1 MSETKNIE
9 QVSIT
14 IGSRMY
20 ATFKDVKN
28 SPSHVLAE
36 FVDNALQSSWDNA
49 PRLKE
54 LDPNYKLEVDIDIEW
69 NPEDDR
75 PKKVVIT
82 DNAGGIPA
90 HRYVKAF
97 MPAKI
102 PENNKGLHEK
112 GMGMKTA
119 ACWLGYAWSVKT
131 TALGET
137 VERTMSFNLND
148 VVDKDLDY
156 VPVKEVECPADA
168 HYTIVTIDRPT
179 ENFPTIRKMDDIKTE
194 LSSIYRKSFRNKEM
208 ILKVCGEELTF
219 EEYAVLE
226 APFVRTPDADPIY
239 WKKNIEISYG
249 EFKATGF
256 IGLLSEMKSSQNGIV
271 IIRRGRVILGAG
283 VSENRYTPFC
293 LCGSVGSPR
302 YKRVFGEIEI
312 EGFDVSFNKNDI
324 LDRASLDLLMELVAE
339 EVHTREFDLITQGND
354 FRSTDTRKLVNS
366 LLKKHSNASKGVT
379 APVAIPVREPISAA
393 SSPASNPNEIPSQ
406 PSVKKPVLLGQY
418 EEAYTINNVA
428 YIFRVQFVDRGDL
441 VWVDLSQKE
450 NGIIICRINSEHD
463 FFKTFKMS
471 EPIIAILK
479 TIAISKFV
487 AHEEGDDTA
496 KDLMNNFNDYIRY
509 IKL

>member
-1 MSETKNIE
+1 MSETANIE
-9 QVSIT
+9 KVSIA

-49 PRLKE
+49 SELKRINP
-54 LDPNYKLEVDIDIEW
+54 DYKLEVDIDIEW
-69 NPEDDR
+69 NPDDDR
-75 PKKVVIT
+75 PKKVTIT
-82 DNAGGIPA
+82 DNAGGIPVS
-90 HRYVKAF
+90 RYVKAF

-102 PENNKGLHEK
+102 PENNTGLHEK

-119 ACWLGYAWSVKT
+119 ACWLGYAWSVRT
-131 TALGET
+131 TAIGET
-137 VERTMSFNLND
+137 VERTMSFKLAD
-148 VVDKDLDY
+148 VVDKDLDF
-156 VPVKEVECPADA
+156 VPVTEVECPAEA
-168 HYTIVTIDRPT
+168 HYTIVTIVTPT

-194 LSSIYRKSFRNKEM
+194 LSSIYRKQLRTKDM
-208 ILKVCGEELTF
+208 ILKVCGEELSF
-219 EEYAVLE
+219 EDYAVLE
-226 APFVRTPDADPIY
+226 APFVRTPDADPVY

-283 VSENRYTPFC
+283 VAENRYTPFC
-293 LCGSVGSPR
+293 LSGSVGSPR

-324 LDRASLDLLMELVAE
+324 LDRSSLDLLMELVAE
-339 EVHTREFDLITQGND
+339 EVHTREFDLITQGNE

-379 APVAIPVREPISAA
+379 VPVSIPVREPLSSIST
-393 SSPASNPNEIPSQ
+393 PAENPNPISVQ
-406 PSVKKPVLLGQY
+406 SSVKKPVLLGQY
-418 EEAYTINNVA
+418 EESYTINNVA
-428 YIFRVQFVDRGDL
+428 YLFRVQFVDRGDL

-450 NGIIICRINSEHD
+450 DGIIICRINSEHE

-471 EPIIAILK
+471 EPIIALLK
-479 TIAISKFV
+479 TMAISKFV
-487 AHEEGDDTA
+487 AHEEGDDSA
-496 KDLMNNFNDYIRY
+496 KDLMNNFNDYIKY